1 MTHFSQPDKPV
12 PTDVPRC
19 QGGGEDWLNTLSN
32 NNNTYCNNN
41 IVKLICRQ
49 ACWTV
54 WDVSTSSTTSILI
67 QNITNWKYD
76 KEVSH
81 TVKIPN
87 ESNT

>member
-19 QGGGEDWLNTLSN
+19 QGGGEDWLNTLN
-32 NNNTYCNNN
+32 NSNN

-49 ACWTV
+49 AYWMM
-54 WDVSTSSTTSILI
+54 WDGSTSSTTSILK